1 MMFVQKET
9 TCCVL
14 GVLLNFPLFNFTH
27 LLQMGSFGKGYCKPE
42 TKVKLPEEHLRNS
55 ELGRLCQDSQNWE
68 QHSTKYFLQVKKS
81 LLMINPRFYT
91 KH

>member
-1 MMFVQKET
+1 MFVQKET

-42 TKVKLPEEHLRNS
+42 TKVISFFKLPKEHLRNS
-55 ELGRLCQDSQNWE
+55 E
-68 QHSTKYFLQVKKS
+68 
-81 LLMINPRFYT
+81 
-91 KH
+91 